1 MDQQN
6 PNNTPDGSGD
16 VPLKRKRGR
25 PRKYPRPDSEDS
37 SHMLFGQ
44 SKKPNPGSSEQSKLL
59 PGYEGVNGNQQL
71 QRDQENGSNDAMVG
85 QEVSGVIEAV
95 FDAGYLL
102 NVRVGDSDATL
113 RGLVFKLGSYVPISP
128 ENDVAP
134 GVPMIQRNEVPLS
147 SGTSQVQ
154 NPLQNDRN
162 EHHVNVHRNETL
174 ALNGSP
180 IVPQIPRGP
189 VSPINLFASSGK
201 NAPSSVGET
210 THQLPRGNM
219 VPVLLQPD
227 NFSNGVP
234 ISSQPS
240 QAMTQISLGSGAIV
254 GKEIPVVGGNQADY
268 MLSSGMPSK
277 GVLNYQTSSNPLNGD
292 GANSMRVPSLPFE
305 HLVTDVI
312 KSVQPPSNAMD
323 TETDNCKS
331 GDKMLVK
338 DPSSGQED
346 KANDIDQLVLI
357 KPLQGVQSHPH
368 DNSAPAPTI
377 SDYTKTGKMTEL
389 LQDSSI
395 EIQASKAA
403 AELGSGNKLDDV
415 RNLGNEHKELFNNQQ
430 NLSEHSMPDS

>member
-1 MDQQN
+1 MDRQK

-16 VPLKRKRGR
+16 VPLKRRRGR

-37 SHMLFGQ
+37 SRMLFGQ
-44 SKKPNPGSSEQSKLL
+44 TKEPNPGSSEQTKLR

-71 QRDQENGSNDAMVG
+71 QRDQENGSNDAVVG

-102 NVRVGDSDATL
+102 NVRVGDSDFTF
-113 RGLVFKLGSYVPISP
+113 RGLAFKPGHYVPISP

-134 GVPMIQRNEVPLS
+134 GVPVIQRIEVPFP
-147 SGTSQVQ
+147 SGTRQVQ
-154 NPLQNDRN
+154 SPLPNDRN

-174 ALNGSP
+174 TLNGSP

-189 VSPINLFASSGK
+189 VSPINLVATSGK

-227 NFSNGVP
+227 NFSNRVP
-234 ISSQPS
+234 ISNQPS
-240 QAMTQISLGSGAIV
+240 QAITQISLGSGAIV
-254 GKEIPVVGGNQADY
+254 GKEIPVGGNQAINSHTQTSHN

-277 GVLNYQTSSNPLNGD
+277 GFANYQPSSKVLNRD
-292 GANSMRVPSLPFE
+292 GANSMRVSSLPLE
-305 HLVTDVI
+305 HLVTEIV
-312 KSVQPPSNAMD
+312 KRVQPPSVAVD
-323 TETDNCKS
+323 TETENSKS
-331 GDKMLVK
+331 GEKMPVK

-346 KANDIDQLVLI
+346 KANDIARPVLI
-357 KPLQGVQSHPH
+357 NPLQGVQPHSHV
-368 DNSAPAPTI
+368 NSAPAPTMSDYTKTM

-389 LQDSSI
+389 LQILQDSSI

-403 AELGSGNKLDDV
+403 PELGSGNKLDDV
-415 RNLGNEHKELFNNQQ
+415 RNLGNEH
-430 NLSEHSMPDS
+430 